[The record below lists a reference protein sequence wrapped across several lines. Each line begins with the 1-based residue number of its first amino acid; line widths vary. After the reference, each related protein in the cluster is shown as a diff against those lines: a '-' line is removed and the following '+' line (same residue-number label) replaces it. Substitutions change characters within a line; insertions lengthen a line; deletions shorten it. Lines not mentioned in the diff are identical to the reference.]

1 VLTPQRVLAQEFLMQ
16 LVNHLPPSAQF
27 PHWIYD
33 RDLIWKQQLRND
45 AINAFHDLAVSF
57 ILN

>member
-1 VLTPQRVLAQEFLMQ
+1 MQ